1 MSAPTGE
8 WGEAAYRF
16 GGTVEILH
24 RVKKYRLVL

>member
-24 RVKKYRLVL
+24 RVKNTG